1 MDSITEK
8 LECGKMFYTFRDHKP
23 LLSNKE
29 LKINTYCLKLFPEQ
43 LRILGITWHHSF
55 RFCFFF
61 FFLMSLNKPNNRVFF
76 ITLPTPSQEQTCVEF
91 CFQHV
96 F

>member
-29 LKINTYCLKLFPEQ
+29 LTINTYCLKLFPEQ

-55 RFCFFF
+55 RFCIFFF
-61 FFLMSLNKPNNRVFF
+61 PYES
-76 ITLPTPSQEQTCVEF
+76 
-91 CFQHV
+91 
-96 F
+96 